1 MDKTLEQQNLPTK
14 LATLPRKPGVY
25 IFRDEKK
32 RVLYV
37 GKAKILKNRVA
48 SYFQKQS
55 SLEERK
61 KIMVTE
67 IADLETI
74 ITPTEA
80 DALLLEATLI
90 KKEWPPYN
98 VVMKDDK
105 FFLYIRVT
113 LSDQFPTVEL
123 VRNITNKKDVYFG
136 PYTSA
141 VSARETVKALK
152 LIFKFRTCTPNQ
164 GKPCFDYTIGR
175 CTGVCIGEITEKEYR
190 VIINELILFL
200 RGKGETVVNGLKKM
214 MTTQSQQKKFER
226 AARIR
231 DRIMAL
237 EKIIKQ
243 QTVVSNRKED
253 SDILGIARDGR
264 RATVAVLQIR
274 SGKLIHKQTI
284 QLTSAIEQSESDIIK
299 AFIEQYYTE
308 IPERPTIVYTEI
320 LPDNTTLIRQTLHM
334 RVSRPQRGAKAVLAL
349 NAHEN
354 AVQALVSYL
363 ASFEKDERATLQSL
377 KKIQT
382 TFSLARIPNRIES
395 FDVAN
400 ISGKYAVGAMVVF
413 VMGKPA
419 KNLYK
424 KFTIRTIKKPDDPR
438 MLAEVIKRR
447 IDRMKLLSAGWEKP
461 DLIILDGGKGQ
472 LSVTQKILKSDRH
485 LVPLVAL
492 AKGGHARPTQQSL
505 RETFFLNDGRSL
517 QLPSASRELY
527 LLERIRDEAHRFATT
542 FYRKKHLKSQSVSAL
557 DEIPGIGEKRKKD
570 LLRHFGSVERI
581 KKSNLQELTAIIG
594 KKAAQTIQSA
604 LHDKN

>member
-1 MDKTLEQQNLPTK
+1 MAYNNQRIKVTLQ
-14 LATLPRKPGVY
+14 TLPKKPGVY
-25 IFRDEKK
+25 IFRDKK
-32 RVLYV
+32 NEMLYV
-37 GKAKILKNRVA
+37 GKAKNLKNRVA

-55 SLEERK
+55 ALEERK
-61 KIMVTE
+61 KIMVAE
-67 IADLETI
+67 ITDLETI

-80 DALLLEATLI
+80 DALLLEAALI

-113 LSDQFPTVEL
+113 LSEKFPTVDL
-123 VRNITNKKDVYFG
+123 VRKITNKKDIYFG
-136 PYTSA
+136 PYTSSA
-141 VSARETVKALK
+141 SARETLKALK

-175 CTGVCIGEITEKEYR
+175 CLGVCIGEISEKEYR
-190 VIINELILFL
+190 AVINQLLLFL
-200 RGKGETVVNGLKKM
+200 RGKGDAVINGLRKTMGTLSK
-214 MTTQSQQKKFER
+214 QKKFER

-231 DRIMAL
+231 DRITAL

-264 RATVAVLQIR
+264 RSAVAVLQIR

-284 QLTSAIEQSESDIIK
+284 QLTSAIKQSESDIIK

-308 IPERPTIVYTEI
+308 IPEHPSIVYTEI
-320 LPDNTTLIRQTLHM
+320 LPDDISLLKQTLHITI
-334 RVSRPQRGAKAVLAL
+334 SRPQRGAKATLAYS
-349 NAHEN
+349 AHEN
-354 AVQALVSYL
+354 AAQALASYL

-377 KKIQT
+377 NNIKT
-382 TFSLARIPNRIES
+382 VFSLARVPNRIES

-400 ISGKYAVGAMVVF
+400 ISGKHAVGAMIVF
-413 VMGKPA
+413 VNGKPT
-419 KNLYK
+419 KELYK
-424 KFTIRTIKKPDDPR
+424 KFTIRTLQTPDDPR
-438 MLAEVIKRR
+438 MLAEVVKRR
-447 IDRMKLLSAGWEKP
+447 IERMKLLSAGWEKP

-472 LSVTQKILKSDRH
+472 LSITKKILGPDAH

-492 AKGGHARPTQQSL
+492 AKGGHAQPTKQSH
-505 RETFFLNDGRSL
+505 RETFFLNDGRAL
-517 QLPSASRELY
+517 QLSSTSRELF

-542 FYRKKHLKSQSVSAL
+542 FYRKKHLKSQSMSAL

-581 KKSNLQELTAIIG
+581 KKARVEQISKIIG
-594 KKAAQTIQSA
+594 KSAAASIHRY
-604 LHDKN
+604 L